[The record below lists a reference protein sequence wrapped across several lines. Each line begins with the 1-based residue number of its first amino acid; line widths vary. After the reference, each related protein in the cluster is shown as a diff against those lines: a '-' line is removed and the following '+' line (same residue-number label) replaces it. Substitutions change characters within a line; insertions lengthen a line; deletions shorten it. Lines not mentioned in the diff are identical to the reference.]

1 MILFDIQT
9 GQEKAVASLTQ
20 QQGLPVLQQVPIVTV
35 RIEKIKGKTA
45 ADVRKD
51 TTLKISSHAF
61 ANEYRVTYRDSLA
74 ATEKIL
80 DGSFTG
86 RAVPGTTIP
95 VSVEESFAKR
105 NDLKIGDP
113 LVFNVQGLTMP
124 AVVGS
129 IRQVNWNKIQTN
141 FQIVFPA
148 GVLEGAPQ
156 FHVLLTHV
164 PGSKISARFQQAVVN
179 QFPNISIIDLA
190 LILNVVDDLLDKIGY
205 VIRFMSAFSIITGIV
220 VLIASVRI
228 SKYQRMKESVL
239 LRTLGASRRQIFSIT
254 ALEYFFLGS
263 LSALAGILIAITGT
277 WLLAKYSFEVPF
289 VINLLP
295 AVILFVIISL
305 LTIIIGLLNSR
316 GVLNRPPLE
325 VLRTAA

>member
-1 MILFDIQT
+1 MRIL
-9 GQEKAVASLTQ
+9 
-20 QQGLPVLQQVPIVTV
+20 
-35 RIEKIKGKTA
+35 KIKGKTSE
-45 ADVRKD
+45 DVRKD
-51 TTLKISSHAF
+51 STIKISGHAF

-80 DGSFTG
+80 KGDWTG
-86 RAVPGTTIP
+86 RVKPGGVIP
-95 VSVEESFAKR
+95 VSVEQSFAER
-105 NDLKIGDP
+105 NGLKPGDP
-113 LVFNVQGLTMP
+113 LVFNVQGVTMD

-164 PGSKISARFQQAVVN
+164 PNAKASAAYQQAIVN
-179 QFPNISIIDLA
+179 QFPNISIIDLG
-190 LILNVVDDLLDKIGY
+190 LILSVVDDLLDKIGY

-228 SKYQRMKESVL
+228 SKYQRMQESVL
-239 LRTLGASRRQIFSIT
+239 LRTLGASRKQIFAIT

-263 LSALAGILIAITGT
+263 LSALTGILIAVAGT
-277 WLLAKYSFEVPF
+277 WLLARYRFEIPF
-289 VINLLP
+289 SVSLLP
-295 AVILFVIISL
+295 ALILFAIISL
-305 LTIIIGLLNSR
+305 LTVAIGLLNSR